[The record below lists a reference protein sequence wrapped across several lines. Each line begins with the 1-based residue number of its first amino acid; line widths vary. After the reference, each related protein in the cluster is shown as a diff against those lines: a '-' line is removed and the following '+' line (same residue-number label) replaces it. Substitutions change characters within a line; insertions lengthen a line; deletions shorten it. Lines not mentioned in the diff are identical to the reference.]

1 MNDIYNGVDVNKLYS
16 QFDQDKLSLLRWQVL
31 KRDLANT
38 ILQVYPGLSA
48 NEVDKQVEAAMS
60 NLMIGLFTE
69 AYYSASGML
78 PGDVKYFYS
87 VSNQSHKTDTMQ
99 AIGDYSIFKK
109 MY

>member
-1 MNDIYNGVDVNKLYS
+1 MNVNELYS
-16 QFDQDKLSLLRWQVL
+16 KIDQDKLSLLRWQVI
-31 KRDLANT
+31 KRELSNT

-87 VSNQSHKTDTMQ
+87 VSNQLHKTDTMQ
-99 AIGDYSIFKK
+99 AMGDYSIFNSI
-109 MY
+109 